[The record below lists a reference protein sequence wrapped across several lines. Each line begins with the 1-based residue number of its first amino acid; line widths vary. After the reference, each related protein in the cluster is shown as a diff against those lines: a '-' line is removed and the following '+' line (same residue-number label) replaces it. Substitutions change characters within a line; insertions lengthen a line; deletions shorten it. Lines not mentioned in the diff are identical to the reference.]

1 MKTKKI
7 NIYDTKNYYY
17 LIDCRIIF
25 NKFIGDTNIDV
36 VFYDLNYFLKNN
48 LCKHE
53 TFFLFF
59 LRRIRL
65 LLRKGATVTLAAF
78 RISEGERTKKK
89 ASSDQ
94 WSQQSST
101 SRSRPPR

>member
-1 MKTKKI
+1 MILKI
-7 NIYDTKNYYY
+7 IIIELTVELF
-17 LIDCRIIF
+17 LIS
-25 NKFIGDTNIDV
+25 FIGDTNIDV
-36 VFYDLNYFLKNN
+36 VFYDLNYFFKTIGVSM
-48 LCKHE
+48 KR
-53 TFFLFF
+53 FIFIF

-101 SRSRPPR
+101 SRPPR